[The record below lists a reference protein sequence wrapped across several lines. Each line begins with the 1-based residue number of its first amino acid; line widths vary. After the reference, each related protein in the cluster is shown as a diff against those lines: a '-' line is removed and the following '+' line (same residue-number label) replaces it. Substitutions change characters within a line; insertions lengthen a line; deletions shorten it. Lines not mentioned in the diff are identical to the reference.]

1 MACAFN
7 SKRVKMIPIAN
18 TTWPIMKIP
27 VTAWFVI
34 FFIVAG
40 NCLGSIESSVS
51 TQEAALV
58 DSIKL
63 FEAQCFDSIQIS
75 IGDYH
80 RGLAYYDEMI
90 ERMLMLA
97 QQFPDSNYVAL
108 AYDWLERKKNLKLL
122 TLLRSGYWPVSSL
135 DGDPN
140 ESLSMAL
147 DQLRV
152 SSKVGAMLLNA
163 MKHPIAIEAIMEKCI
178 DDKQAIINFW
188 VTQDRIVAFVMS
200 CDSLSVVQWHCSR
213 RLVEN
218 KIDLL
223 MKPFYNSSDPFRLE
237 FSVKTAHDLYKLLFQ
252 PLEVRLKNA
261 KSICVIPDEMFF
273 GLPFELLLCSLPAHN
288 SVNERALY
296 QELGSLDYLI
306 RHYATSYNYSTA
318 LLALITDSY
327 RSMKTLRHRLL
338 TMSEPLAPNKSG
350 IWASK
355 PLLQVNWRNDYEV
368 EEIKRVSRLLFRH
381 DNLRQQQANKS
392 YFLTAGPNYRWIHLT
407 LPAPLDNSN
416 VFESGIIFSCAPDDS
431 VGISA
436 WLTLEELLQSSFS
449 ADLLTMGNSQLLSFS
464 SHGNPGVIA
473 LPQVFLLAGVR
484 SVIFRL
490 WPVNC
495 LSTSQYL
502 AKFYWEL
509 KYKRQTAS
517 QALQEAKI
525 ASLKETFTLDNRE
538 ISRAHPFFWAGFQL
552 VGNPQIS
559 PPSPTKLPPMAVIGL
574 VYVVVIL
581 LSLVIT
587 RKTMPKHRKLIF
599 K

>member
-1 MACAFN
+1 
-7 SKRVKMIPIAN
+7 MIPISN
-18 TTWPIMKIP
+18 RTWGSMKIP
-27 VTAWFVI
+27 AAGWFTI
-34 FFIVAG
+34 LFIVVG
-40 NCLGSIESSVS
+40 NCLGSVESPGSI
-51 TQEAALV
+51 QEAALV
-58 DSIKL
+58 DSIKQ
-63 FEAQCFDSIQIS
+63 FEAQCFDSSQIA

-80 RGLAYYDEMI
+80 HGLAYYDKMI
-90 ERMLMLA
+90 DRMLMLA
-97 QQFPDSNYVAL
+97 QQFPDSKYVVL

-122 TLLRSGYWPVSSL
+122 TLLRSGYWPNSSL
-135 DGDPN
+135 NGDPN
-140 ESLSMAL
+140 KYLSMEL
-147 DQLRV
+147 NKLRV
-152 SSKVGAMLLNA
+152 SSKIGATLLNA

-200 CDSLSVVQWHCSR
+200 CDSLSVVQWPCPRKS
-213 RLVEN
+213 VES

-223 MKPFYNSSDPFRLE
+223 MKPFYANSGPFSLE
-237 FSVKTAHDLYKLLFQ
+237 FSAKTAHDLYKLSFQ
-252 PLEVRLKNA
+252 PLEVHLKNV
-261 KSICVIPDEMFF
+261 KSICLIPDEMFF
-273 GLPFELLLCSLPAHN
+273 GFPFELLLCSLPAHN
-288 SVNERALY
+288 SANERALY

-355 PLLQVNWRNDYEV
+355 PYLQVNWRNDYEV

-381 DNLRQQQANKS
+381 DNLRQIQANKS
-392 YFLTAGPNYRWIHLT
+392 YFLSAGPNYRWIHLT

-416 VFESGIIFSCAPDDS
+416 VLDSGIIFSCEPDDS

-436 WLTLEELLQSSFS
+436 WLTLEELFRSSFS

-464 SHGNPGVIA
+464 GHGNPGVIA
-473 LPQVFLLAGVR
+473 LPQVLLLAGVR

-490 WPVNC
+490 WPINS
-495 LSTSQYL
+495 LATSQYL

-525 ASLKETFTLDNRE
+525 ASLKETFTVDNRE

-559 PPSPTKLPPMAVIGL
+559 PPSSTKLPPMAVIGL

-581 LSLVIT
+581 VSLVIT
-587 RKTMPKHRKLIF
+587 RKTMPKRKKLISF